1 MSNSYLPY
9 LALLAIPVAGIAGYT
24 WYSSLNE
31 EGKDTATALFS
42 RGQKGEMLRNQLMRG
57 RQQPSY
63 NNDPVQRPSVGSDYG
78 SDYGDPDM
86 RIRSSSS
93 SFDNG
98 SYDANQDLL
107 GRPSMGGKRK
117 RKRKRS
123 SKQEKTS
130 KKRRHRSHRKK

>member
-31 EGKDTATALFS
+31 EGKDTATSFFS
-42 RGQKGEMLRNQLMRG
+42 SGQKGEMLRNQWWRG

-78 SDYGDPDM
+78 SDYGDPDNG
-86 RIRSSSS
+86 IRGSI
-93 SFDNG
+93 DNG
-98 SYDANQDLL
+98 SYDANHDLL
-107 GRPSMGGKRK
+107 GRPSLPSGGGKRRRSK
-117 RKRKRS
+117 RR
-123 SKQEKTS
+123 KTS
-130 KKRRHRSHRKK
+130 KKRRHRTHRKK